1 MLFKTRGKFSE
12 VLFYNSSIEISFAVT
27 FCRLLHYT
35 NRQSTYMYRVRVT
48 EEDFINETVDLVGKT
63 GSKRFANFDE
73 TDLDKIE
80 SFKDVKATN

>member
-1 MLFKTRGKFSE
+1 
-12 VLFYNSSIEISFAVT
+12 
-27 FCRLLHYT
+27 
-35 NRQSTYMYRVRVT
+35 MYRVRVT

-63 GSKRFANFDE
+63 SSKRFANFDE